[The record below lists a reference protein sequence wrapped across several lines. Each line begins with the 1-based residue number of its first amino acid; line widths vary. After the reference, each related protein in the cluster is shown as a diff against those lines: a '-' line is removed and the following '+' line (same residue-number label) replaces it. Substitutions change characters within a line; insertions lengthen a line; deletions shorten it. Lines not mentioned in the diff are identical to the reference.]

1 MQKEGNLVQLKRWK
15 KRMGIIDENPK
26 WIVKTPPISISLSN
40 EIASILRM
48 TTGENLVG
56 ERISILPLADNG
68 IILLEKNDRI
78 LGSLLWMKINQLTAR
93 VLGFG
98 IHPEFQ
104 GKNLGSECW
113 KIFVKEITQQDMNK
127 ITLEVRESNKRAI
140 KFYQKKGLKPKGWIE
155 NYYQN
160 EMGILME
167 IDSIKI

>member
-1 MQKEGNLVQLKRWK
+1 MK
-15 KRMGIIDENPK
+15 NPK

-68 IILLEKNDRI
+68 IILLEKNDQI

-113 KIFVKEITQQDMNK
+113 EIFVKEITQQDMNK

-160 EMGILME
+160 ERGILME